1 MSNQEFFQ
9 LTTKEKQTVNTK
21 VSKMLKILKVLKKI
35 LSRLTTSEE
44 EI

>member
-21 VSKMLKILKVLKKI
+21 VSKMLKILKVLKKN